1 MLVKQ
6 YMKVIKNGLTTGR
19 ATREQ
24 ECRTFEEGFAI
35 AEEWYEAILERI
47 ITSGETMISESN
59 ETTETGLFTKKVSK
73 IAFEMET
80 TNGTYVI
87 EIVK

>member
-35 AEEWYEAILERI
+35 AAEWYEAILERI

-59 ETTETGLFTKKVSK
+59 KTAETGLFTKKVSK
-73 IAFEMET
+73 ITFEMET